1 MNDKTVKKGIIL
13 AGGFGTRLWPIT
25 VPISKQLLPVY
36 DKPMI
41 YYPLTTLMFAGIKEI
56 LIITTASDQSR
67 FKSILDDGS
76 QWGIKILYEIQ
87 QHPNG
92 IAEAFSLGAKFIDNS
107 PCALILGDNIF
118 HGAGFSEILFKAAQ
132 LSTGAAT
139 FSYNVNDPE
148 NYGVVKFDDNNT
160 PILLKEKPQKYISSW
175 AMTGLYFYDEKVVE
189 IARSVTAS
197 KRGEYEITS
206 INQVYL
212 DRKELTVNK
221 IGRGSAWF
229 DAGTHASLLG
239 ASQYIHAIESRQ
251 GLKIGC
257 PEEVAY
263 RMKYIDLSQFKEII
277 GKCKRSDYADYLQN
291 IILA

>member
-41 YYPLTTLMFAGIKEI
+41 YYPLTTLMFAGIKDI

-118 HGAGFSEILFKAAQ
+118 HGAGFTETLFKAAQ

-189 IARSVTAS
+189 ISRSVTAS

-212 DRKELTVNK
+212 EREELTVNK

-229 DAGTHASLLG
+229 DAGTHESLLE

-257 PEEVAY
+257 PDEVAY
-263 RMKYIDLSQFKEII
+263 RMKYIDLSQFKKII

-291 IILA
+291 ISST